1 MGQYCGEVVSEGAVL
16 GEVVSE
22 GAVLWGGGE

>member
-1 MGQYCGEVVSEGAVL
+1 MGQYCGEVVSKGAVL

-22 GAVLWGGGE
+22 GAYCNWGRW